1 MFLILFYIKNFV
13 KSNSY
18 SYYSTFV
25 PPRKTLTLSLYNP
38 SASLARR
45 ITPATLR
52 LSASARFFK
61 AQLTH
66 TFYQS
71 AQLYR
76 LTSCCPKTMPN
87 HCSRNKKQTA

>member
-38 SASLARR
+38 ASLARR
-45 ITPATLR
+45 ITPAALR
-52 LSASARFFK
+52 LSASARFF
-61 AQLTH
+61 
-66 TFYQS
+66 
-71 AQLYR
+71 
-76 LTSCCPKTMPN
+76 
-87 HCSRNKKQTA
+87 